1 MESTSY
7 KYLLDLA
14 LILIST
20 KFLGILT
27 RKLALPQ
34 VVGALL
40 AGIILGPACLGFV
53 GETDFLKHIAEIGVI
68 VIMFSAGL
76 ETDIKE
82 LKHSGGKAFVI
93 AIFGVL
99 IPLLGGWSI
108 ATLLNP
114 NGDPTELIKNIFIGI
129 ILTATSV
136 SITVETLKELGK
148 LNSISGNTILAAALI
163 DDLLG
168 IIALTVI
175 TSIAGTS
182 GGGMEIAI
190 QLSKILLFFVFC
202 VAVYFLMS
210 KIVIPWINKYKDVK
224 RRFCIIG
231 FFLCLI
237 MAFLSEHFFGVS
249 DITGAFFA
257 GLILSTTNKRSY
269 LVQRFGV
276 ISYLML
282 SPVFFASIGLRL
294 DRGIFSWNVI
304 LFALVIALVAILT
317 KVVGCGIAAKT
328 CHYSNYQSIKIGMG
342 MSARGEVALIVLSKG
357 VALALVPEVFVA
369 PIIIMVVI
377 TAVVTPIM
385 LKSFYKYQAKHAY
398 VDSSLKT
405 DLVDRHTEKYEL
417 EQALCEKKEMLI
429 HNRKGYVGNETN
441 LH

>member
-1 MESTSY
+1 METSY

-20 KFLGILT
+20 KFLGMFT
-27 RKLALPQ
+27 RKLSLPQ

-40 AGIILGPACLGFV
+40 AGIILGPACFGFV
-53 GETDFLKHIAEIGVI
+53 HETDFIKHIAEIGVI

-82 LKHSGGKAFVI
+82 LKNSGAKSSII

-99 IPLLGGWSI
+99 IPLLGGWGI

-168 IIALTVI
+168 IVALTVV

-182 GGGMEIAI
+182 NKGPEII
-190 QLSKILLFFVFC
+190 LQLSKILLFFVFC
-202 VAVYFLMS
+202 FFVYILLS
-210 KIVIPWINKYKDVK
+210 KVVVPWINKYKDVK

-237 MAFLSEHFFGVS
+237 MAYLSEHLFGVS

-257 GLILSTTNKRSY
+257 GLILSTTNKRTY
-269 LVQRFGV
+269 LVQRFETL
-276 ISYLML
+276 SYLML
-282 SPVFFASIGLRL
+282 SPVFFANIGLRL
-294 DRGIFSWNVI
+294 DRGIFSWHVI
-304 LFALVIALVAILT
+304 LFALLLSLVAIST
-317 KVVGCGIAAKT
+317 KIIGCGLAAKA

-357 VALALVPEVFVA
+357 VALSLISDIFVA

-377 TAVVTPIM
+377 TAVMTPVM

-398 VDSSLKT
+398 VDSSLKS
-405 DLVDRHTEKYEL
+405 DLVDRHNEKFEL
-417 EQALCEKKEMLI
+417 EQALCEKKDMLI
-429 HNRKGYVGNETN
+429 ENRRGFVGDETN
-441 LH
+441 LT